1 METTCPVAPQKM
13 SSEIPEI
20 KNSWLKEKPRLPL
33 KEKPIHRCC
42 QWTSC
47 CDRSNMN
54 MQTSG
59 IHTLTGHFK
68 WCHSMFRGSQ
78 FWTNCLPNVYEIIL
92 NHVKLLNH
100 VKPVFNQIR
109 FCEELWFPTM
119 LSLKLSIKSLSL
131 VYQSQSLRSSILLFI
146 AVGVLPPLE
155 PADRSSYSLLAP
167 ASQESRLVGR
177 HGLDMYWYVLICLQV
192 AQFGKCNKII
202 TNSSTNHDKSLWI
215 YVYTYI
221 YIYTYIN
228 HI

>member
-1 METTCPVAPQKM
+1 METTCPVAPKKM

-177 HGLDMYWYVLICLQV
+177 HGLDMYWYVSKWPSLGSV
-192 AQFGKCNKII
+192 
-202 TNSSTNHDKSLWI
+202 TKSLQI
-215 YVYTYI
+215 VVQIMINHYESMYIHI